1 MRKPSNMEGLVNW
14 SRVNWKEE
22 LSGLSKE
29 KKEGKR
35 EIIKIIVEN
44 NKKLL
49 KMQKNNK
56 TLSKEKEGIRKRNER
71 RRKKGERGNK

>member
-1 MRKPSNMEGLVNW
+1 MEGLVNW